1 MKIIHLALPDSLHA
15 WLKARAA
22 NEHRTI
28 KGEVLKMIEDKKKEY
43 ENG

>member
-1 MKIIHLALPDSLHA
+1 MKIVHLALPEGLHA
-15 WLKARAA
+15 WLKAFASSQ
-22 NEHRTI
+22 HRTI